1 MSDWDKLKR
10 DVDENN
16 NTFKTKKIYKGAYDT
31 SDIDINYSDYMKMR
45 KPILEHRSNTID
57 VNKDKNEN
65 KNLNLLKT
73 PIPNKRNRG
82 DNNLSKSIENIINNS
97 HTNVYNKMENRIDY
111 QMK

>member
-1 MSDWDKLKR
+1 
-10 DVDENN
+10 
-16 NTFKTKKIYKGAYDT
+16 
-31 SDIDINYSDYMKMR
+31 MKMR
-45 KPILEHRSNTID
+45 KPILEQRSNTID

-111 QMK
+111 QMKNNSMNKDLFFGTPKAVLKKNPNYNIYNMIK